1 MANTNPRVYHT
12 QQVHYIRKLVN
23 YNTTGIAAGIII
35 GTLPAGAQI
44 THVAT
49 NVTTA
54 FNAATTNVLTVG
66 TTATGGEIATSAE
79 NAAGTAG
86 YKQPVAGQALA
97 VPTVDKD
104 VYMSYTQSGTAATAG
119 SATVVISYVPNNDG

>member
-1 MANTNPRVYHT
+1 MPNTNPRVYHT
-12 QQVHYIRKLVN
+12 QQVHYIRKTVKFD
-23 YNTTGIAAGIII
+23 TTGIASGIVI
-35 GTLPAGAQI
+35 GTLPKGAQI
-44 THVAT
+44 THVAV

-54 FNAATTNVLTVG
+54 FNAATTNVLTIG
-66 TTATGGEIATSAE
+66 TTATGGEIATNAE

-97 VPTVDKD
+97 VPTADKD

-119 SATVVISYVPNNDG
+119 SATAVISYVPDNDG